1 MDLGWD
7 GMPLL
12 SLSAAGGCWDD
23 HGMDGMGCL
32 MPLLN
37 LSAAGGWDDH
47 GMDGMECFCSE
58 ATTLKKKNS
67 IMNSISK

>member
-23 HGMDGMGCL
+23 HGMDGMG
-32 MPLLN
+32 
-37 LSAAGGWDDH
+37 S
-47 GMDGMECFCSE
+47 FCSE
-58 ATTLKKKNS
+58 ATTLKKEELHHDELD
-67 IMNSISK
+67 NSISK